1 MYEQQFLQKRNTFS
15 HPQFMCFDY
24 CWGPQYH
31 LSIIVPKQP
40 SIRRSADPSIH
51 RSSIIKKMKSIN
63 ELWTMEQKLSLSKD
77 SNPPIGIPNIEMLTD
92 HISVGAA

>member
-40 SIRRSADPSIH
+40 SIRRSADLPIHPSIIDHKENEKHQRVMDNGTKTLTFERLKPAHWNTKH
-51 RSSIIKKMKSIN
+51 R
-63 ELWTMEQKLSLSKD
+63 D
-77 SNPPIGIPNIEMLTD
+77 AD
-92 HISVGAA
+92 